1 METKTPHRVYEHP
14 DGRRTIIKMGFCWP
28 AFFFG
33 PLWAW
38 RKGMG
43 GLGFVLLA
51 VGLLLQSM
59 PLLFIESIGEAG
71 ILVYPLVTVGVL
83 TWIGGQGNGWLRRSA
98 VNRGYKLVSSSPPTP
113 S

>member
-1 METKTPHRVYEHP
+1 METNTTHSVYEHP
-14 DGRRTIIKMGFCWP
+14 DGRRQIIKMGFSWP

-33 PLWAW
+33 PFWAW

-43 GLGFVLLA
+43 GLGFALLA

-71 ILVYPLVTVGVL
+71 IVVYPFVTVVVV
-83 TWIGGQGNGWLRRSA
+83 TWIGRQGNTWLRRRA
-98 VNRGYKLVSSSPPTP
+98 VNRGFKLVSSSPPTP
-113 S
+113 L